1 MYELGSMDVGS
12 SVTRLSVTLSV
23 GAADCGGAED
33 GKKVGA
39 MPLGA
44 QLIGSTVG
52 KAVQEGAL
60 GTRVDG
66 GNDGLTL
73 GCEVGAD
80 VGGGVHI

>member
-23 GAADCGGAED
+23 GAADCRGADD
-33 GKKVGA
+33 GKTVGA

-60 GTRVDG
+60 GTRV
-66 GNDGLTL
+66 GLKL

>member
-44 QLIGSTVG
+44 QLIGSG
-52 KAVQEGAL
+52 
-60 GTRVDG
+60 R
-66 GNDGLTL
+66 
-73 GCEVGAD
+73 
-80 VGGGVHI
+80 